1 MTSKSMEEIIEK
13 TNWKEGDKIPYLA
26 LAKTLERVEDT
37 SSRLEI
43 IRIISGFFV
52 AAIHLSPNDLSPAVH
67 LCLNQLGPTYE
78 GLELGVADAYLI
90 KAVAAATGRTVDKIK
105 QDLKSKG
112 DLGIVAQESRSNQK
126 MLFKPQPLTV
136 SYVFNKLREIAQMS
150 GNASVD
156 KKIKAIQSLLVPC
169 VDSEARYLVRC
180 LGGKLRIGLAEQ
192 SLIVALA
199 NAFTTVE
206 LENKK
211 KLSADKLKQL
221 MAEDAQK
228 LKTVYC
234 ECPNFGRIIQIALRA
249 GISALAEECK
259 LTPGIPLKPMLAH
272 PTKGVDE
279 VLRRFGNA
287 VFACEWKYDGE
298 RCQIHRLADG
308 SIKIFSRNQEDH
320 TGKYPDIAERIPR
333 CIHENTK
340 DFIADG
346 EVVAWDVAE
355 KQILPFQV
363 LSTRKRKN
371 VGDEKSIEVKVCVF
385 LFDFLY
391 LNGESLTGMT
401 FRERREK
408 LRESFRPEPGSVV
421 FANSMDTED
430 TEEIQ
435 LFLDE
440 SVKGNCEGLMVKCLD
455 ENATYEIAKRSRNW
469 LKLKKDYLEGVGD
482 TLDLVVIGG
491 YCGTGKRTGVYGG
504 YLLACYNEDT
514 EEYQSIAKIGTGFKD
529 EDLLNQ
535 YQQFQELRTT
545 KPRPYYCF
553 DQSLAPDHWFEPSV
567 VWEVKAAD
575 MSISP
580 KHLAAKGLVDR
591 EKGISLRFPRFIRA
605 REDKK
610 PEEATTAQQVADMY
624 RNQEQVKN
632 RQKPLDPDEDENTY

>member
-1 MTSKSMEEIIEK
+1 MR
-13 TNWKEGDKIPYLA
+13 W
-26 LAKTLERVEDT
+26 
-37 SSRLEI
+37 
-43 IRIISGFFV
+43 
-52 AAIHLSPNDLSPAVH
+52 
-67 LCLNQLGPTYE
+67 
-78 GLELGVADAYLI
+78 
-90 KAVAAATGRTVDKIK
+90 
-105 QDLKSKG
+105 
-112 DLGIVAQESRSNQK
+112 
-126 MLFKPQPLTV
+126 
-136 SYVFNKLREIAQMS
+136 
-150 GNASVD
+150 SVD

-529 EDLLNQ
+529 EDLQNQ